1 MKIENSHFTI
11 GIRFDNFSNNG
22 IICDTGILLSI
33 LTLYK
38 IYFMD
43 YYIIKNITVVN
54 LTSFIS
60 VLFLIIIDIEEPFE
74 LSDLCSNYENNEC
87 EQR

>member
-11 GIRFDNFSNNG
+11 GIRFDNFSNNE

-54 LTSFIS
+54 
-60 VLFLIIIDIEEPFE
+60 
-74 LSDLCSNYENNEC
+74 
-87 EQR
+87 